1 MIAAGLCLMGGCF
14 AQDESSQVVE
24 TYWPAHSVRVNGRD
38 VVIKPD
44 TDGDL
49 TTPIWREEGLYI
61 EAKVENLSW
70 TAGGIIMSFGVW
82 KGGGQANDALYMAT
96 AHDGHIGP
104 QAFSLGRSLNSGLR
118 RLIVDVPYPVDYM
131 HVVAHNLDF
140 SLDVPGHYLTARAEL
155 GTDKTSTFS
164 INLRGANN
172 AFDFV
177 VSGWCDDVR
186 GMYYMNQPLLSVSH
200 AEAVFTHGFNILT
213 EL

>member
-24 TYWPAHSVRVNGRD
+24 TYWPAHSVRVEGRN
-38 VVIKPD
+38 VVLKPEAS
-44 TDGDL
+44 DL

-61 EAKVENLSW
+61 EARVENLSW
-70 TAGGIIMSFGVW
+70 TVPSTVLYFGLWSGTQV
-82 KGGGQANDALYMAT
+82 NDAFYMST
-96 AHDGHIGP
+96 GYNEHIGP
-104 QAFSLGRSLNSGLR
+104 QAYSVGRSIFGGLR
-118 RLIVDVPYPVDYM
+118 RLIVDVPSPIDYM
-131 HVVAHNLDF
+131 HAVVHNLDF
-140 SLDVPGHYLTARAEL
+140 SLDIPGHYLTARASEL
-155 GTDKTSTFS
+155 GSEQTGSFP
-164 INLRGANN
+164 IRLMGANK

>member
-24 TYWPAHSVRVNGRD
+24 TYWPAHSVRVDNRN
-38 VVIKPD
+38 VVLKPAAD
-44 TDGDL
+44 DL

-61 EAKVENLSW
+61 EARVENLSW
-70 TAGGIIMSFGVW
+70 TSGGYLLSFGDWQGNGYV
-82 KGGGQANDALYMAT
+82 NDALYLST
-96 AHDGHIGP
+96 GHDKYIGP
-104 QAFSLGRSLNSGLR
+104 QAYSVGRSRTSGIR
-118 RLIVDVPYPVDYM
+118 RVIADVPSPVDYM
-131 HVVAHNLDF
+131 HVVVHNLDF
-140 SLDVPGHYLTARAEL
+140 SMDIPEHYLTTRASEL
-155 GTDKTSTFS
+155 GTDKTGPFAISLS
-164 INLRGANN
+164 GQNK

>member
-24 TYWPAHSVRVNGRD
+24 TYWPAHSVRMEGRD
-38 VVIKPD
+38 VMFQP
-44 TDGDL
+44 GDL

-61 EAKVENLSW
+61 ETRVENLSW
-70 TAGGIIMSFGVW
+70 TGGGIIFSFGVW
-82 KGGGQANDALYMAT
+82 QGNNLTNDALYICT
-96 AHDGHIGP
+96 KHDSYIGP
-104 QAFSLGRSLNSGLR
+104 QAFSLGRSLYPGLR
-118 RLIVDVPYPVDYM
+118 RLLVDTPSPIDYM

-140 SLDVPGHYLTARAEL
+140 SLDIPGHYLTARASEL
-155 GTDKTSTFS
+155 GTDRPAPFTV
-164 INLRGANN
+164 NVRGSNN

-186 GMYYMNQPLLSVSH
+186 GMYYMNQPLLSVSR
-200 AEAVFTHGFNILT
+200 AEAIFTHGFNILT